1 MSIYPLI
8 ESILELAKWAPSGDN
23 TQPWRFEIIDAQHLN
38 VHGFD
43 TRKDCVYDFQGHASH
58 IALGALLENIALAAS
73 GLGLRADMLER
84 PGCPDDHPVYE
95 VRFVAVPGIQPD
107 SLREHIQSRSV
118 QRRPY
123 STIPLTLAQK
133 AALNQ
138 ALGPA
143 FEVRWLES
151 LSERLAMAT
160 LVSAAGK
167 LRLTIPEAYA
177 VHSRI
182 IAWNA
187 RFSEDRVP
195 DQAIGLD
202 ALSLRLMRWVLA
214 SWARVDFFN
223 TFLAGTV
230 SPRIQLD
237 VIPSLGCAA
246 HFFLLSR
253 TMPSSVAD
261 YVASGRAMQRFW
273 LTATQ
278 LGLQLQPEMSPL
290 IFRSYATRGVPVS
303 KMPGAQQ
310 KARAISNKFNKLVG
324 GEINGDR
331 AVFMGRVGNAPA
343 ARARSLRLALDR
355 LMQ

>member
-1 MSIYPLI
+1 M

-23 TQPWRFEIIDAQHLN
+23 TQPWRFEIIDAQHVN

-73 GLGLRADMLER
+73 GFGHQAEIQER

-95 VRFVAVPGIQPD
+95 VQFNPAPGMQPD
-107 SLREHIQSRSV
+107 PLRDQIRLRSV

-123 STIPLTLAQK
+123 RTTPLTLAQK
-133 AALNQ
+133 AALSK
-138 ALGPA
+138 APGPDY
-143 FEVRWLES
+143 ELRWLES
-151 LSERLAMAT
+151 FSDRMAMAG

-167 LRLTIPEAYA
+167 LRLTIPEAYT
-177 VHSRI
+177 VHTRI

-187 RFSEDRVP
+187 QFSEDRVP

-202 ALSLRLMRWVLA
+202 ALSLRLMRWVLG

-223 TFLAGTV
+223 TYLAGTL

-237 VIPSLGCAA
+237 IIPSLACAA

-253 TMPSSVAD
+253 TTPSSVAD
-261 YVASGRAMQRFW
+261 YVASGRAMQRLW

-290 IFRSYATRGVPVS
+290 IFRNYAVRGESVS
-303 KMPGAQQ
+303 IKPGARQESQ
-310 KARAISNKFNKLVG
+310 NITNKFNRLAG
-324 GEINGDR
+324 GERNGDR
-331 AVFMGRVGNAPA
+331 AVFMGRIGSAPVA
-343 ARARSLRLALDR
+343 QARSLRLTLDR